1 MSTSPTLTLTPTP
14 NFATT
19 SNVLSEQLLSHSD
32 YPKVHFW
39 FRRDWVNRKKEKLGI
54 TKVNESS
61 TTGDKGR
68 GPMGVNVTLRYVE
81 DEHGTVIDGF
91 RGSEMRKFARSIW
104 SQLARAGK
112 APRSW
117 GKAELDVAAHYRRE
131 MRRRFPELGLCEYD
145 WKADQL
151 ATDNYPNWA
160 STHLP
165 EALVKREFSDMSSMQ
180 AKRRKD
186 SVGHISK
193 KARTGSVLSVSIDD
207 NSTHPSN
214 NTLNL
219 APGLPPIN
227 STTSASVPA
236 AVPTIT
242 IPTVTHAT
250 SMPVVILPHTIPAM
264 IPTTTVPTAP
274 TITPATIPTIPISD
288 GNNNMV
294 SPVSRILEEENV
306 PADPTTTLIVTTE
319 EAPASIITD
328 TPPSINPIATD
339 GNGAAT
345 LTIDSASIPRKTVPR
360 VRISSTLLIICLA
373 LLYRS
378 SIPCHWSHFQRLSQL
393 IMSIVSSQYQSIPSL
408 SQLTLPLPLWE
419 LVLAILEVSID
430 LYTFES
436 PDS

>member
-1 MSTSPTLTLTPTP
+1 MSTVKAQSSNFLSMSTSPTLTPTP

-19 SNVLSEQLLSHSD
+19 SNVLSEQLLSPSD
-32 YPKVHFW
+32 YPKVRFW
-39 FRRDWVNRKKEKLGI
+39 FRKDWVNRKKEKSGI
-54 TKVNESS
+54 TKVNEPS

-68 GPMGVNVTLRYVE
+68 GPLGANVTLRYVE

-104 SQLARAGK
+104 SQLAQAGK

-165 EALVKREFSDMSSMQ
+165 EVLVKREFSDMSSMQ
-180 AKRRKD
+180 ATRRKD

-193 KARTGSVLSVSIDD
+193 KARTGSVLSVSNDNNSSHPTDD
-207 NSTHPSN
+207 PALS
-214 NTLNL
+214 
-219 APGLPPIN
+219 LPPID

-236 AVPTIT
+236 AVSTIT
-242 IPTVTHAT
+242 IPTATHPT
-250 SMPVVILPHTIPAM
+250 SIPVVTLPPTIPAT

-274 TITPATIPTIPISD
+274 TITPPAMIPTILVSD
-288 GNNNMV
+288 GNDMV
-294 SPVSRILEEENV
+294 SPVSQQLEEENI
-306 PADPTTTLIVTTE
+306 PADPITTSIVTIE
-319 EAPASIITD
+319 EAPAPIIAD

-339 GNGAAT
+339 GNGAVT
-345 LTIDSASIPRKTVPR
+345 LTINSSRTGSGQDDASIPRKTMPR
-360 VRISSTLLIICLA
+360 VRISSTLLIICLVV
-373 LLYRS
+373 
-378 SIPCHWSHFQRLSQL
+378 I
-393 IMSIVSSQYQSIPSL
+393 I
-408 SQLTLPLPLWE
+408 
-419 LVLAILEVSID
+419 
-430 LYTFES
+430 
-436 PDS
+436 